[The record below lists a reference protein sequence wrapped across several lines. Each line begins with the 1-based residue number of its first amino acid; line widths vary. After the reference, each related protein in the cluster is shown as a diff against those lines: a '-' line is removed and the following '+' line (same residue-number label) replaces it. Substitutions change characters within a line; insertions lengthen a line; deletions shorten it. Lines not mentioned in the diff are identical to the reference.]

1 MHVLLQKPSLPC
13 AVALA
18 PSASQALAA
27 DVSRPLTE
35 YQAWAAVR
43 LRHAASKQLLVHM
56 KLEEAAS
63 KAEEASEH
71 VDRCVAEQRQAEVCA
86 HGAIGQQMRVS
97 CDTWKPCK
105 P

>member
-1 MHVLLQKPSLPC
+1 MSF
-13 AVALA
+13 VAA
-18 PSASQALAA
+18 FASSASQALAA

-35 YQAWAAVR
+35 YQAWSAAR

-71 VDRCVAEQRQAEVCA
+71 VGRCVTGWGQVEACA
-86 HGAIGQQMRVS
+86 H
-97 CDTWKPCK
+97 
-105 P
+105 